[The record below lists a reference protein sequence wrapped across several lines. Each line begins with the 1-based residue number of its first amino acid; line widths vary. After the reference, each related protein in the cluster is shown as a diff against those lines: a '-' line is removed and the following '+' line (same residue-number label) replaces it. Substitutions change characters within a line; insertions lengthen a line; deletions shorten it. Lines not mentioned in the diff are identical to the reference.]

1 MANDVISLVQQALW
15 LVLLLSGPPILA
27 AVLVSLLVS
36 FIQAATQLQ
45 EQTTQF
51 AVKLIVIAV
60 ALLVTLSLIGS
71 SMYNFADRIFSDF
84 GSMIG

>member
-60 ALLVTLSLIGS
+60 ALLVFLRSRG
-71 SMYNFADRIFSDF
+71 FV
-84 GSMIG
+84 